1 MTKIILNVL
10 ARFIALC
17 FATNMSMTWAQTAPK
32 PSGYRTQ
39 HALPDRVDSVGW
51 LGKLANRAAFDRLAR
66 VYDAGTARELPHLLF
81 LIDRGDRDHLYFIN
95 TRRYALHAQFLR
107 ARHLTAAQSP
117 TGMASNYRDAN
128 RRFLLGTLAWQRDL
142 ERWTYEFW
150 EGDRLTDS
158 LLSLAQMRLRDSFFA
173 PIVFKANSTFQE
185 EIAQQA
191 NIAFV
196 TQQMLIGEQTFA
208 ALNTGIARGRLH
220 FIAAETE
227 IDALEADELAVL
239 SDIPLA
245 LPPVAGVITARPSTT
260 LSHVNLLAKGWGI
273 PNVYIRDALAELKQY
288 DQRWVEL
295 RVSRSGYRVRP
306 IATPTAKTV
315 VTRAQRI
322 DLPTPKL
329 VDVGLK
335 PLYSLR
341 SADRA
346 DCGAKAANLGM
357 IAGAIRTGKL
367 SGVAPVPFGFCIP
380 FVEFA
385 NFVNSAEVRQQIA
398 DTEQSPGF
406 ATSRAVRAQRLE
418 TLRSQLEQM
427 PLPEK
432 QTKRWIDS
440 WNRMLHGA
448 GVFVRSSSNSEDL
461 PNFSG
466 AGLYTTVPNVREADA
481 LPLAVKQVWASIYN
495 TSAYEAR
502 RIAGVPHDRAV
513 MAVLV
518 QQAVD
523 AVSAGVLVT
532 TDPFDPLH
540 RNATYISAKHGL
552 GIRVVEGKRQAEQVL
567 VDRRSG
573 AVQVLTHSDDS
584 VALLLDEKGGVREQ
598 TVDPNRA
605 VLTDDVVRRL
615 AQVGEHI
622 KRLFG
627 GRDQD
632 IEWAI
637 DRQGRIV
644 VLQARPFVVRS
655 VEAIMTDAY

>member
-1 MTKIILNVL
+1 MGIKIVSLLFL
-10 ARFIALC
+10 ALSLTFGASIA
-17 FATNMSMTWAQTAPK
+17 FAQTASK
-32 PSGYRTQ
+32 PSGY
-39 HALPDRVDSVGW
+39 HAQRAAPDQPTTVSW
-51 LGKLANRAAFDRLAR
+51 LAKVPNRAAFDRLAR
-66 VYDAGTARELPHLLF
+66 IYEPGTARELPHLLF
-81 LIDRGDRDHLYFIN
+81 LIDRGDQDRVYFIN
-95 TRRYALHAQFLR
+95 TRRYALHTQFLR
-107 ARHLTAAQSP
+107 ARRLARGQTREA
-117 TGMASNYRDAN
+117 MVSNYRDAN

-142 ERWTYEFW
+142 KRWTYEFW
-150 EGDRLTDS
+150 EGDRLTEV
-158 LLSLAQMRLRDSFFA
+158 LLSLAQGRLRDSFFA
-173 PIVFKANSTFQE
+173 PIVFKANATFQE

-208 ALNTGIARGRLH
+208 ALNSGIARGRLH
-220 FIAAETE
+220 FIDAETE
-227 IDALEADELAVL
+227 IDELEADEIAVL
-239 SDIPLA
+239 SETPLS

-273 PNVYIRDALAELKQY
+273 PNVYIRDALTELKQY

-295 RVSRSGYRVRP
+295 RVSRNGYRVRP
-306 IATPTAKTV
+306 IEPPTTTIV
-315 VTRAQRI
+315 VTRARRI
-322 DLPTPKL
+322 DLPIPKL

-335 PLYSLR
+335 PLHSLR
-341 SADRA
+341 FSDRA
-346 DCGAKAANLGM
+346 HCGAKAANLGV
-357 IAGAIRTGKL
+357 IANAIRAGKL
-367 SGVAPVPFGFCIP
+367 PGVAPVPFGFCIP

-385 NFVNSAEVRQQIA
+385 NFVNSAEVRKRIA

-406 ATSRAVRAQRLE
+406 ATSRVVRARALE
-418 TLRSQLEQM
+418 LLRGHLAQI

-432 QTKRWIDS
+432 QTKRWTAS
-440 WNRMLHGA
+440 WNRMLRGA

-466 AGLYTTVPNVREADA
+466 AGLYTTVPNVREPDA

-502 RIAGVPHDRAV
+502 RVAGVPHDRAV
-513 MAVLV
+513 MAVMV

-523 AVSAGVLVT
+523 AASAGVLVT
-532 TDPFDPLH
+532 ADPFDPFH

-567 VDRRSG
+567 FDRRSG

-584 VALLLDEKGGVREQ
+584 VALLLDENGGVREQ
-598 TVDPNRA
+598 AIDPSHA
-605 VLTDDVVRRL
+605 VLTDSVVRRL
-615 AQVGEHI
+615 AQVGEQI

-637 DRQGRIV
+637 DHQGQIV

-655 VEAIMTDAY
+655 AESIMTDPN